1 MRGRLLGVH
10 HDKSWQRR
18 WQPCGG
24 ELFWCRGTRRYQK
37 GSEGLFSSA
46 NDQAFQNVF
55 AASMPGAG
63 QPMQAHTSSPNAHHG
78 ERSAYTPAGRPR
90 REAEPNQSVE
100 QLLMEQNKLLLAQ
113 VQLLQQQVQQPQS
126 DRHSQ
131 QEVGQEVMQSFQSPE
146 KMLHGADPGLKDVF
160 EGFAKEMKHL
170 ICLGTQ
176 KALQSKHARVL
187 ESGTMHPHF
196 QAEAEYKWQ

>member
-1 MRGRLLGVH
+1 
-10 HDKSWQRR
+10 
-18 WQPCGG
+18 
-24 ELFWCRGTRRYQK
+24 
-37 GSEGLFSSA
+37 
-46 NDQAFQNVF
+46 
-55 AASMPGAG
+55 MPGAG

-100 QLLMEQNKLLLAQ
+100 QLLVEQNKLLLAQ
-113 VQLLQQQVQQPQS
+113 VQLLQQQVQQLQS

-131 QEVGQEVMQSFQSPE
+131 QEVGQEVKSFQSPE

-170 ICLGTQ
+170 LSAWETQ
-176 KALQSKHARVL
+176 KALQSKYVRVL